1 MNKKL
6 VLGCISFVLLCS
18 SCESYEFS
26 NLQLIRQG
34 WDILQIETIF
44 TKKSLF
50 DKKVAL
56 PKSEQIILSTPSK
69 GVFYKGNSHSI
80 AIPDR
85 DLPSEAEIT
94 VQVEVQFENGEVLK
108 EQKTIRASPKSYS
121 MRNNIEY
128 PVDDATDKLN
138 YQISINKKRPLLEGS
153 SDTEILES
161 GLSFPTTLKLSLEN
175 DPSVLITFS
184 LQDPIG
190 TFDLS
195 QSSQF
200 RAFESSLQ
208 RSISQQSR
216 VELNIEAVSTIDG
229 EECIFK
235 LDDIIFEQKT
245 REEQIAYCH
254 QIASNIAIFLQ
265 KEVSPNTGRNA
276 IAEINEESCIYD
288 PIRHKYYFRITG
300 SWDSRMFNNPWSDYR
315 TFETWG
321 TVTAYDNGK
330 WEFSKDGANSALR
343 ESDEYEQLFG
353 GVIVGIAV
361 ANVLS
366 KEN

>member
-1 MNKKL
+1 MNKKIIFACL
-6 VLGCISFVLLCS
+6 YIIVLCS

-34 WDILQIETIF
+34 WDILQIETVF

-50 DKKVAL
+50 DKQAAL
-56 PKSEQIILSTPSK
+56 PQSEQIILSTPGK
-69 GVFYKGNSHSI
+69 GVFYKGSSHSI
-80 AIPDR
+80 AIPDC

-94 VQVEVQFENGEVLK
+94 VQVEAQFANGEVLK
-108 EQKTIRASPKSYS
+108 EQKIIRASPKSYS
-121 MRNNIEY
+121 MTNSIEFLEET
-128 PVDDATDKLN
+128 ATDKLN
-138 YQISINKKRPLLEGS
+138 YQISFNKKRPLLEGS
-153 SDTEILES
+153 SDFEVLES
-161 GLSFPTTLKLSLEN
+161 GLSFPTTLKLFPEN

-184 LQDPIG
+184 AQSTVG

-195 QSSQF
+195 EFSQF
-200 RAFESSLQ
+200 QTFESNLL
-208 RSISQQSR
+208 RIISQESS
-216 VELNIEAVSTIDG
+216 VKLLVEAVSTIDG
-229 EECIFK
+229 EELTFNLK
-235 LDDIIFEQKT
+235 DIVYEQKT

-254 QIASNIAIFLQ
+254 QIASSIAFSLQ

-276 IAEINEESCIYD
+276 IAKINEESCIYD
-288 PIRHKYYFRITG
+288 PIRRKYRFHITS

-321 TVTAYDNGK
+321 TVIAYDNGK
-330 WEFSKDGANSALR
+330 WEFSKEGANSALR
-343 ESDEYEQLFG
+343 ESDEYEQLLG

-361 ANVLS
+361 ANELS